1 MKNKTTQLLI
11 ASAFF
16 ALSTNAFAQEGRVGI
31 NTAEPKTT
39 LDVNGKKDALGNLL
53 VTDITGLQAPRL
65 TRAELT
71 DKGDDL
77 YSYEQQGAL
86 VYITDISG
94 GDDLTQRVNITATGY
109 YYFDGELWQEVRI
122 EPWYDKATKKPASQN
137 TQDIYQM
144 GSVGVGTKT
153 IDSFY
158 GKGKFSVFVSG
169 QEAGSSINTGI
180 YNNFVGRSSS
190 GGAGIGF
197 LNYTTINRTDA
208 SSSIGYGINNSM
220 TDNSTTTGSTT
231 GINNDVYVSNGRT
244 DTSTVSSGVT
254 GIRSY
259 VNINPNPGS
268 DYIGANATGINNY
281 LNLTARFANVSV
293 NASAAS
299 TPVTASNNILAL
311 AGFAGRTLTVNGTDN
326 SVGNFVLNANSDNSS
341 LTGNLIASNLE
352 GVHSQISFG
361 YGSIS
366 ATNVAGVKSHTRLLG
381 NGSKTFTNLYGLL
394 VSKAQSGSGAAI
406 SNSYG
411 VYIQPYR
418 FTGDTAANAY
428 NVYSEG
434 ANTKNYF
441 QGKVGIGAGASAP
454 VSNLKVTGLQ
464 NIADNTA
471 ALSAGL
477 AIGDFY
483 HTNGVVKVVY

>member
-31 NTAEPKTT
+31 NTPEPKTT
-39 LDVNGKKDALGNLL
+39 LDVSGKKDDLGNLL
-53 VTDITGLQAPRL
+53 TTDVTGLQAPRL

-71 DKGDDL
+71 DKGDEL
-77 YSYEQQGAL
+77 YSYDQQGAL

-94 GDDLTQRVNITATGY
+94 GDDLAQRVNITATGY

-122 EPWYDKATKKPASQN
+122 EPWNNVATKKPASKN

-144 GSVGVGTKT
+144 GRVSVGTNNNNG
-153 IDSFY
+153 S
-158 GKGKFSVFVSG
+158 KFNVLVTG
-169 QEAGSSINTGI
+169 QEISSINTGI
-180 YNNFVGRSSS
+180 SNSFTGW
-190 GGAGIGF
+190 GTGF
-197 LNYTTINRTDA
+197 LTRSTINRTA
-208 SSSIGYGINNSM
+208 VSNGTFGYGINNSIN
-220 TDNSTTTGSTT
+220 DNSTASGSTW
-231 GINNDVYVSNGRT
+231 GINNDVYVNNGRT

-254 GIRSY
+254 GIRSF
-259 VNINPNPGS
+259 VNINPNPGT
-268 DYIGANATGINNY
+268 DYIGADANGINNY

-299 TPVTASNNILAL
+299 TPVAASNNILAL
-311 AGFAGRTLTVNGTDN
+311 YGFAGRTLTVNGTDN
-326 SVGNFVLNANSDNSS
+326 SAGNFELQANSSNGIN
-341 LTGNLIASNLE
+341 GNIIASNLE
-352 GVHSQISFG
+352 GVNSQIAFG
-361 YGSIS
+361 NGSIS

-381 NGSKTFTNLYGLL
+381 TGSKTFTNLYGLL

-464 NIADNTA
+464 NIADNVA

>member
-31 NTAEPKTT
+31 NTPEPKTT
-39 LDVNGKKDALGNLL
+39 LDVSGKKDDLGNLL
-53 VTDITGLQAPRL
+53 TTDVTGLQPPRL

-77 YSYEQQGAL
+77 YSYDQQGAL

-122 EPWYDKATKKPASQN
+122 EPWNNVATKKPASKN

-144 GSVGVGTKT
+144 GRVSVGTNNNNG
-153 IDSFY
+153 S
-158 GKGKFSVFVSG
+158 KFNVLVTG
-169 QEAGSSINTGI
+169 QETNFSETNSIQ
-180 YNNFVGRSSS
+180 
-190 GGAGIGF
+190 AGIINSFTSRSDFGGTGF
-197 LNYTTINRTDA
+197 LNRATINRTGTNGNF
-208 SSSIGYGINNSM
+208 GYGINNSVN
-220 TDNSTTTGSTT
+220 DNSTVSGFTT
-231 GINNDVYVSNGRT
+231 GINNDVYVDKGRT
-244 DTSTVSSGVT
+244 DTSTTSGGVS
-254 GIRSY
+254 GIRSF
-259 VNINPNPGS
+259 VNINPYPGT

-281 LNLTARFANVSV
+281 LNLSARFANVTA

-311 AGFAGRTLTVNGTDN
+311 YGFAGRTLTVNGTDN
-326 SVGNFVLNANSDNSS
+326 SAGNFELQANSSNGIN
-341 LTGNLIASNLE
+341 GNIIASNLE
-352 GVHSQISFG
+352 GVHSQIAFG
-361 YGSIS
+361 NGSIS

-381 NGSKTFTNLYGLL
+381 TGSKTFTNLYGLL

-428 NVYSEG
+428 NVFSEG

-454 VSNLKVTGLQ
+454 VS
-464 NIADNTA
+464 
-471 ALSAGL
+471 
-477 AIGDFY
+477 
-483 HTNGVVKVVY
+483 